1 MGTKKEIKIK
11 GGKTK
16 MYVNPFA
23 CGVVC
28 GWLFNNNDYY
38 FYISHYIRKER

>member
-1 MGTKKEIKIK
+1 
-11 GGKTK
+11 

-28 GWLFNNNDYY
+28 GCLTTMITIF
-38 FYISHYIRKER
+38 ILAIILGKRGK